1 RWPQDWPP
9 LHQALMTAAARSG
22 AVLVMMDNLYAFGP
36 GATMPM
42 AATDPLRATG
52 RKGAMRA
59 RMATDLLEAHA
70 AGRLRATLA
79 RASDFYG
86 PGVLGSAMGE
96 RVVPRVLAGKKVS
109 VLGSADLPHSFSYMP
124 DVVRTMATLATDE
137 RAWGRAWHVPN
148 APAGTQ
154 REFVAA
160 LAAAAGTEV
169 KVSTVP
175 HVALSA
181 LGLVV
186 PVMRELKETWYQ
198 FAEPFVTD
206 STATEA
212 TFGLAATGLAEG
224 AAATVRWWRDRH

>member
-1 RWPQDWPP
+1 
-9 LHQALMTAAARSG
+9 M
-22 AVLVMMDNLYAFGP
+22 FGP
-36 GATMPM
+36 ATMPM

-70 AGRLRATLA
+70 ACRLRATLA